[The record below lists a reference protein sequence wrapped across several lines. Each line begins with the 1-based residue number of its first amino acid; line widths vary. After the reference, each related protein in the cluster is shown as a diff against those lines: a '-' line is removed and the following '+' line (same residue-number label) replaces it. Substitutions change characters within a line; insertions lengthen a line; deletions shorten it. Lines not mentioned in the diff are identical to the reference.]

1 MNIKEFIEEY
11 LKMSRYVALG
21 TMDGILAVMGGTLAA
36 SGVSVTGGVEISNFI
51 VGLTGLSV
59 GIALALSNA
68 FGSFIGER
76 AEESRTL
83 RELEEKM
90 MLNEGELD
98 DTLIH
103 QQAKRRIYMSMFTH
117 GFSSF
122 IGAFVPVVPFLII
135 GDRITALVTTLVA
148 CFIALVALGI
158 YLGRVSRESLLK
170 TSVEIVIIGIAIS
183 IISFLIGG
191 SH

>member
-36 SGVSVTGGVEISNFI
+36 SGVSAAGGVEISNFV

-59 GIALALSNA
+59 GIALAMSNA

-135 GDRITALVTTLVA
+135 GDRMTALVTTLVA

-170 TSVEIVIIGIAIS
+170 TSIEIVIIGIAIS
-183 IISFLIGG
+183 VISFLIGG

>member
-36 SGVSVTGGVEISNFI
+36 SGVSAVGGVEISNFV

-59 GIALALSNA
+59 GIALAMSNA

-135 GDRITALVTTLVA
+135 GDRMTALVTTLVA

-183 IISFLIGG
+183 VISFLIGG

>member
-36 SGVSVTGGVEISNFI
+36 SGVSAAGGVEISNFV

-59 GIALALSNA
+59 GIALAMSNA

-135 GDRITALVTTLVA
+135 GDRMTALVTTLVA

-183 IISFLIGG
+183 VISFLIGG